1 MFNYLVK
8 IEYNGTNFVGWQTQ
22 KNGISVQDKIEK
34 GLEQIFK
41 TKIRIVGA
49 GRTDKGVHAFGQCAN
64 FTTKKKNR

>member
-41 TKIRIVGA
+41 TKLSV
-49 GRTDKGVHAFGQCAN
+49 FS
-64 FTTKKKNR
+64 TKPTL

>member
-64 FTTKKKNR
+64 FTTKKK